1 MSVIDT
7 LKERGYLKQLSHE
20 EEIKELLE
28 KEKITFYIALIRR
41 RTAFM
46 WVISSRLWS
55 WPICSV
61 PVIVHHP
68 HGRRYGHDR

>member
-28 KEKITFYIALIRR
+28 KEKITYYIALIRR

-46 WVISSRLWS
+46 
-55 WPICSV
+55 
-61 PVIVHHP
+61 
-68 HGRRYGHDR
+68 